1 MSTPHAVANQAP
13 RGRPPRTA
21 VAMPYF
27 TSQDPALMR
36 ALSNRDPLG
45 FLPIW
50 SAFARRLVPNVASPV
65 GQING
70 IRAVLLILW
79 LSNQREIEAALF
91 KGKDARRHFFRLM
104 EGLIEYWLMSSGRAY
119 CYGANT
125 LNASG
130 DAFAL
135 TIQSGKT
142 VANGLY
148 QYYRG
153 TCRRAGFV
161 DNDWLVSG
169 EIGAALQ
176 AQWSPAATRALI
188 AALDAPLADSRV
200 PLVPARHLDG
210 SKLAQALE
218 RVFAPDMLLDL
229 FRTRLF
235 GEPAQRAL
243 AKRFATLQA
252 GTDAMSFHQII
263 EALKSEPPPGLEVS
277 KPQLDREVQCVLDCE
292 PFLIVMQDVF
302 DVLRALG
309 GRELGAVAG
318 TLAAW
323 MDDMARRAR
332 AFGKLDGELDTE
344 RMRQLQRL
352 AATLAVGG
360 AQANAAMRRDALVAF
375 LRELVEFHQRCMA
388 ERGRDPLVMIEGTR
402 LVTLVPG
409 DRDPQEAHERLES
422 GTPWINDYYFRTTS
436 RLYGQVFGDGR

>member
-1 MSTPHAVANQAP
+1 MSTPHAIANQTP

-188 AALDAPLADSRV
+188 AALDAPLTFPADRNRSQITSLRAIHDSIHHDEQAFSSSSAEAGNTCSEASGVGRSVSATCLYASRV
-200 PLVPARHLDG
+200 
-210 SKLAQALE
+210 
-218 RVFAPDMLLDL
+218 
-229 FRTRLF
+229 
-235 GEPAQRAL
+235 
-243 AKRFATLQA
+243 
-252 GTDAMSFHQII
+252 
-263 EALKSEPPPGLEVS
+263 
-277 KPQLDREVQCVLDCE
+277 
-292 PFLIVMQDVF
+292 
-302 DVLRALG
+302 
-309 GRELGAVAG
+309 ELSI
-318 TLAAW
+318 
-323 MDDMARRAR
+323 
-332 AFGKLDGELDTE
+332 FS
-344 RMRQLQRL
+344 
-352 AATLAVGG
+352 
-360 AQANAAMRRDALVAF
+360 
-375 LRELVEFHQRCMA
+375 
-388 ERGRDPLVMIEGTR
+388 
-402 LVTLVPG
+402 
-409 DRDPQEAHERLES
+409 S
-422 GTPWINDYYFRTTS
+422 G
-436 RLYGQVFGDGR
+436 